1 MLAAAISCVG
11 GSGFGGVAGC
21 GEFGVVV
28 ISLVGASDRAGDT
41 LPIVEVYDCQAVAAP
56 LVGVDGAAA
65 PAAGVAVDAETVVT

>member
-28 ISLVGASDRAGDT
+28 ISLPVVGASDHAGDT
-41 LPIVEVYDCQAVAAP
+41 LPIVEVTANGRTGR
-56 LVGVDGAAA
+56 LHHR
-65 PAAGVAVDAETVVT
+65 AERQHMSCSWL